1 MAHREFNENFDL
13 AGKRAVITGAASG
26 IGFEIAKMYART
38 GADIIV
44 FDRAESDELKRYVE
58 GLGR

>member
-26 IGFEIAKMYART
+26 IGFEIAKMYARK

-44 FDRAESDELKRYVE
+44 FDRTDSE
-58 GLGR
+58 